1 MPKRAEHTGDRSAL
15 HSQASRLKRNASS
28 FFAGKRHV
36 WVEEVLPAQAATVP
50 IWAGD
55 SETMNERHL
64 GKAEAESSQEVQKEK
79 GVNRRGSPSANSLTH
94 THTHTRARAR
104 AHARA
109 RTHTLIWLNGNWV
122 TSKLNSFMSR
132 QQVTYNTSTSR
143 RNTTTVGS
151 PAALH

>member
-1 MPKRAEHTGDRSAL
+1 MGPQRQYHYRQSAMDEYVLVFCQAAAVELRVPPRAVPKRAEHTGDRSAL
-15 HSQASRLKRNASS
+15 HSQASLLNRNPSL

-79 GVNRRGSPSANSLTH
+79 GVNRRGSLVQTACD
-94 THTHTRARAR
+94 TR
-104 AHARA
+104 
-109 RTHTLIWLNGNWV
+109 
-122 TSKLNSFMSR
+122 
-132 QQVTYNTSTSR
+132 
-143 RNTTTVGS
+143 
-151 PAALH
+151 PAVI